1 MTHTLWITIAFALM
15 LAAMAL
21 LAHDLAGELQPR
33 RSYALQTTAPRA
45 ESLAVRY
52 RTTAAFATLAWI
64 PVVLVLALM
73 FSAR

>member
-1 MTHTLWITIAFALM
+1 MTQTLWITISFALM
-15 LAAMAL
+15 LAAVAL
-21 LAHDLAGELQPR
+21 LTHDLARELQPR
-33 RSYALQTTAPRA
+33 RPYALQATAPRA